1 MRAHI
6 ISIGSELLLGHI
18 TDTNA
23 TFLAQ
28 ELTAVGIPL
37 VHVTSAGDD
46 RGELEGAIRHALSL
60 TNLVICSG
68 GIGPTDDDLTR
79 EVIADI
85 AGETPTLDPDLF
97 DTLRSFFANRGQNMP
112 ERNAKQAWTIPSC
125 EVLPNPVGTAP
136 GWMVRPT
143 THPGSIII
151 AMPGV
156 PREMYK
162 MWQEQA
168 LPRII
173 KESGDN
179 IIDTMTIKTIG
190 IGESAAEQE
199 LHDLVLKADPT
210 VATYAKDDGV
220 HVVVTAT
227 GDVPAEVRARRDGAV
242 TEINRRFGSM
252 VWGVDTQTWAT
263 VLAGL
268 LARDN
273 RKLGVIEHGTGG
285 AFTEILARDLNGT
298 AALAESRVLPL
309 SLAPLGED
317 VGAFAADLAQQAA
330 ALPGASVGHALVLE
344 GERQPDG
351 LFSGRVW
358 VSMAVA
364 GSPSVTI
371 DPANQRSSLAEVQRR
386 SALHAVD
393 CLRKFL
399 DQS

>member
-60 TNLVICSG
+60 ADLVICSG

-85 AGETPTLDPDLF
+85 AGETPTLDPELF
-97 DTLRSFFANRGQNMP
+97 ITLKSFFANRGQDMP

-136 GWMVRPT
+136 GWMVRPPT
-143 THPGSIII
+143 LPGKIII

-162 MWQEQA
+162 MWREQA
-168 LPRII
+168 LPRIL
-173 KESGDN
+173 KESGN
-179 IIDTMTIKTIG
+179 NVIDTITIKTIG
-190 IGESAAEQE
+190 IGESAAEQQ
-199 LHDLVLKADPT
+199 LHDLVLAADPI

-227 GDVPAEVRARRDGAV
+227 GDDPDDARRRRDRAV
-242 TEINRRFGSM
+242 EEIGRRFAGLI
-252 VWGVDTQTWAT
+252 WGIDRETWAT
-263 VLAGL
+263 VIARMLA
-268 LARDN
+268 N
-273 RKLGVIEHGTGG
+273 REQKLGIVELGTGG
-285 AFTEILARDLNGT
+285 AFSEILARDLDAT
-298 AALAESRVLPL
+298 EALAESRLLPL
-309 SLAPLGED
+309 ALSPETED
-317 VGAFAADLAQQAA
+317 AAGRVANLAQEAA
-330 ALPGASVGHALVLE
+330 SLPGASVGHAVLLE
-344 GERQPDG
+344 GDREADG
-351 LFSGRVW
+351 LFKGRAW
-358 VSMAVA
+358 VAMANKGQASINVE
-364 GSPSVTI
+364 
-371 DPANQRSSLAEVQRR
+371 PANLRSSLPEVQRR
-386 SALHAVD
+386 AALHAVD
-393 CLRKFL
+393 SLRKFL
-399 DQS
+399 GTP

>member
-60 TNLVICSG
+60 TDLVICSG

-97 DTLRSFFANRGQNMP
+97 ETLKSFFAGRGQDMP

-136 GWMVRPT
+136 GWMVRPPT
-143 THPGSIII
+143 FPGKTII

-162 MWQEQA
+162 MWREQA
-168 LPRII
+168 LPRIL
-173 KESGDN
+173 KESGN
-179 IIDTMTIKTIG
+179 NVIDTITIKTIG
-190 IGESAAEQE
+190 IGESAAEQQ
-199 LHDLVLKADPT
+199 LHDLVLAADPI

-227 GDVPAEVRARRDGAV
+227 GNDPDDARKRRDGAV
-242 TEINRRFGSM
+242 EEIGRRFAGLI
-252 VWGVDTQTWAT
+252 WGIDKETWAT
-263 VLAGL
+263 VIARMLA
-268 LARDN
+268 ARN
-273 RKLGVIEHGTGG
+273 QKLGIVELGTGG
-285 AFTEILARDLNGT
+285 SFSEILARDLDAT
-298 AALAESRVLPL
+298 EALAESRLLPL
-309 SLAPLGED
+309 SLSPDSED
-317 VGAFAADLAQQAA
+317 AATRVGRLAQDAA
-330 ALPGASVGHALVLE
+330 SLPGASVGHAILLE
-344 GERQPDG
+344 GGREPDG
-351 LFSGRVW
+351 LFKGRAW
-358 VSMAVA
+358 VAMAHQGQPPAIVE
-364 GSPSVTI
+364 
-371 DPANQRSSLAEVQRR
+371 PANLRSSLPEVQRR
-386 SALHAVD
+386 AALHAVD
-393 CLRKFL
+393 SLRKFL
-399 DQS
+399 GTP